1 MLWKSTL
8 LVASRNTCLLNELQE
23 QDSKIHDLEQQVA
36 KVNVLEREL
45 AEMHAALTALQ
56 SRDQLMAQR

>member
-1 MLWKSTL
+1 
-8 LVASRNTCLLNELQE
+8 LLNELQE